1 MKPSHKAEAAPSCS
15 NGSCSTGSLRSPC
28 ARNAI
33 LVGLLSLV
41 LLPTAVEGRAL
52 SQRAQSVKEYLMDLS
67 FLRNAFGGNNNTNQ
81 ARPSWQ
87 DVPVSAANQRKQ
99 EFRLIDVREPGEFSG
114 DLGHIQGA
122 ELVPLATLATA
133 AKSWNTETPILVICR
148 SGGRSSRGSELL
160 ASMGFSKVHN
170 MAGGMLSWNAAGLPV
185 VR

>member
-1 MKPSHKAEAAPSCS
+1 
-15 NGSCSTGSLRSPC
+15 
-28 ARNAI
+28 
-33 LVGLLSLV
+33 V
-41 LLPTAVEGRAL
+41 LLPTAAEGGLL
-52 SQRAQSVKEYLMDLS
+52 SQHAQSVKEYLMDLS
-67 FLRNAFGGNNNTNQ
+67 FLRNAFGSNSNSSQ
-81 ARPSWQ
+81 ARASWQ
-87 DVPVSAANQRKQ
+87 DVPVSAAHQRKQ
-99 EFRLIDVREPGEFSG
+99 EFRLIDVREPGEFRG

-148 SGGRSSRGSELL
+148 SGGRSARGSELL